1 MEEYSGFASF
11 YDLFMDDVPYE
22 QWHAFLIRQL
32 HRYHIEEGLVLDLG
46 CGTGRMTRLLQ
57 NSGYDLIGV
66 DRSPQMLTAARQA
79 DPDNAGILYLCQDMC
94 EFELYGTVRA
104 IVSVCD
110 SLNYLLEPRQMQR
123 VFSLAYNYLDY
134 GGLFVFDL
142 NTGYKYE
149 HLLGDRTFAEN
160 REEGSYIWENMYDE
174 QKRINEY
181 AVTFYVREEDQQYRR
196 FEEIHYQKAYSVDE
210 ISQWLSQ
217 AGFELRAVYDDYTE
231 KPAHEHSS
239 RICFVAQKCRARMRY
254 ISRDCSAATVQK

>member
-142 NTGYKYE
+142 NPGYQSE

-174 QKRINEY
+174 
-181 AVTFYVREEDQQYRR
+181 
-196 FEEIHYQKAYSVDE
+196 
-210 ISQWLSQ
+210 
-217 AGFELRAVYDDYTE
+217 
-231 KPAHEHSS
+231 
-239 RICFVAQKCRARMRY
+239 
-254 ISRDCSAATVQK
+254 